1 MMLKISSSMMTNDIK
16 ILTFSGRMRSG
27 KDMLCQAME
36 TAYGA
41 KTFSLATHLKQLC
54 CKIMDI
60 ELPMFS
66 PWDRTKLDMWKNNRG
81 VLTEEGLVLCNES
94 IKVISDYTGFGF
106 ERVKQVCGSIF
117 FRSVRELLQLV
128 GTDVIRTIDSS
139 WHIKKTLQDIYKLP
153 EKTIACVGDIR
164 FPNELEAFRKSGA
177 DSYFIIR
184 NNAEKVSSHLSENS
198 LSHTNFPDNMV
209 IINNGTTETLCK
221 EFVNKYA
228 KGFDVILEK
237 PILLSECPEYQ
248 KVKRNFGTELTPIV
262 AEVIRQNKE
271 RETFLKDG
279 LITFRNNTDYK
290 LKNVLEEMGIEQTY
304 THKQI
309 GGRFVID
316 NPIAYENLKKWL

>member
-1 MMLKISSSMMTNDIK
+1 
-16 ILTFSGRMRSG
+16 MRSG
-27 KDMLCQAME
+27 KDLLCHAME

-41 KTFSLATHLKQLC
+41 KTFSLATHLKRLC
-54 CKIMDI
+54 CEILDI
-60 ELPMFS
+60 KLPMFS
-66 PWDRTKLDMWKNNRG
+66 PWDVTKLNMWKNNRG
-81 VLTEEGLVLCNES
+81 VLDEEGIELCDKS
-94 IKVISDYTGFGF
+94 IDVISDYTEFRF
-106 ERVKQVCGSIF
+106 EDVKQVCRGKF

-128 GTDVIRTIDSS
+128 GTDVIRAIDSS
-139 WHIKKTLQDIYKLP
+139 WNINKTLKDIRGLP
-153 EKTIACVGDIR
+153 ENTIVCVDDIR
-164 FPNELEAFRKSGA
+164 FPNELEAFRKAGA

-221 EFVNKYA
+221 EFVNKYT

-237 PILLSECPEYQ
+237 PILLSEYPEFQ
-248 KVKRNFGTELTPIV
+248 KVKRYFGTELTPIV

-271 RETFLKDG
+271 REAFLKNG

-304 THKQI
+304 THRQI